1 MVEISVTRGMLRVEV
16 LGWHKLFAFKSSFAI
31 PLALVV
37 AARRDPEGASRWWKG
52 WRLWG
57 TSMPGVIAAGWY
69 YKDGRHVFW
78 DVSNARNAIAIDL
91 VGKGYSRLMVEVA
104 DPDAAV
110 ALIQQSIGRQ
120 TPAGTPEQV

>member
-31 PLALVV
+31 PLAHVV
-37 AARRDPEGASRWWKG
+37 GVRRDPEGAARWWKG
-52 WRLWG
+52 WRLCG

-69 YKDGRHVFW
+69 YKDRRHVFW
-78 DVSNARNAIAIDL
+78 DVSNPQNAIAIEL
-91 VGKGYSRLMVEVA
+91 AGKGYSRLMVEVA

-110 ALIQQSIGRQ
+110 ALIERSIGQ
-120 TPAGTPEQV
+120 STAGSTEQL